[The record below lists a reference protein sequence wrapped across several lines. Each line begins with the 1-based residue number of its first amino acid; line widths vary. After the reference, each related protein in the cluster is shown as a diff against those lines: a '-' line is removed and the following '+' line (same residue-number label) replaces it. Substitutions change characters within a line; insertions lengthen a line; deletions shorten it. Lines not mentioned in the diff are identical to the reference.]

1 MRLTFAVAAE
11 TALTLGLLGTDDPA
25 RAQAT
30 PPSSPTPDAMAQ
42 GRAYFMQHSFDFPT
56 VFRAHHPGPAWV
68 LLHASDFN
76 LSPEQTARMEQLRGE
91 MRSHVADDSATLK
104 QAYARYEADS
114 HEATPEEKTM
124 LQDVH
129 AVGDAQTQL
138 AGTMSPYH
146 LQSYALLNPSQKQI
160 YDRLVAAGP

>member
-1 MRLTFAVAAE
+1 MRLTFAVAVA
-11 TALTLGLLGTDDPA
+11 ASLTLGGLGSDHPA
-25 RAQAT
+25 SAQAT
-30 PPSSPTPDAMAQ
+30 PPSSATPDAMAQ

-56 VFRAHHPGPAWV
+56 VFRAHHPGPAWI

-76 LSPEQTARMEQLRGE
+76 LSLEQTTRMEQLRGE
-91 MRSHVADDSATLK
+91 MRSHVADDSAKLK

-114 HEATPEEKTM
+114 HEAAPEEKTM
-124 LQDVH
+124 LQDVR

-138 AGTMSPYH
+138 AGTMIPYH
-146 LQSYALLNPSQKQI
+146 LQSYALLTSSQKQT